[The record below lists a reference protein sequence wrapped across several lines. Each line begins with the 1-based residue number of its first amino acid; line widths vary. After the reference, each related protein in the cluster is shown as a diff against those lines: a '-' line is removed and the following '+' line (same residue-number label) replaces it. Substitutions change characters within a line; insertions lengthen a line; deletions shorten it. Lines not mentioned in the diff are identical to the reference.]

1 MKSIVLSCIIFL
13 LVSNHLIRAEAI
25 AVLAGAYGD
34 VLIKRMGSSTYTER
48 ASLGISLDNGDAIKV
63 GSLSYA
69 SVMYLSDKSVV
80 KMRENSQLQLMD
92 TPNTRTVELDFGTVL
107 TNVMK
112 EGRRKT
118 FRMQTPSSVVTVTGT
133 EFASII
139 DPINGVDQFIGKTGN
154 FNVMNI
160 ASGQTIPV
168 GPGQK
173 AVSNAIGNLMQA
185 PSTKGEYPVDPEQ
198 TPYQQGPKPSERAK
212 QIMTNQSIS
221 ETFPDE
227 SIKDSSINDNEE
239 NSSQPKKE
247 VSDSVKDISDNP
259 KDDAPQTN
267 NLSNSKKPFGM
278 GLGIG
283 SASLDGVI
291 YNQISLRPEINFGK
305 LGVGFDLVFYIDN
318 DGNFRQEEWDFDA
331 DPSIFFDKILFVSYG
346 EKVDPLWVK
355 YGSLDGITLG
365 YGGLVSN
372 YSNMM
377 EFPSVRRA
385 GVNTGFNIGP
395 VNAELFLANIKDLSR
410 GGTLFG
416 LRGQYTISES
426 IPLSIGF
433 NIVKDAN
440 MFSGLKDKDGDTY
453 PDIFDDFPNDSTLW
467 NDSDGDGFP
476 DPGQG
481 ASVPDSLIDID
492 ADGDNIIDQNENQS
506 DIVLKALPFSLQGN
520 DASASGFTLDIGYPV
535 LSGGAINIDI
545 FAEYNKLDFP
555 SSISADSVSFI
566 REKRSG
572 TSLSLPGV
580 RSTIFRI
587 FDVSIE
593 YRMISGSYVPQFFDK
608 SYDLN
613 RVVTQSADAVTSIK
627 TKDMLVFPD
636 SSNQKNSKGLF
647 GSASL
652 DFFNLASF
660 SASYANM
667 SMDTTSLKTFS
678 ALLTLNAENI
688 PKISSAMAY
697 YQRNNDENPF
707 DWENPTVN
715 TILGYRIGYELSK
728 GVSLIWDYRQFY
740 RDAGIGKLEPI
751 KQTTIETTFNF

>member
-1 MKSIVLSCIIFL
+1 MKSIVLSFIFFIL
-13 LVSNHLIRAEAI
+13 ISNHLIWAETI
-25 AVLAGAYGD
+25 AVLSGSYGD
-34 VLIKRMGSSTYTER
+34 VLIKRMGSNTYTEK
-48 ASLGISLDNGDAIKV
+48 ASLGISLNNGDAIKV
-63 GSLSYA
+63 GPLSYA
-69 SVMYLSDKSVV
+69 SIMYMSDKSVV
-80 KMRENSQLQLMD
+80 KLIENSQLQLMD

-112 EGRRKT
+112 EGRRKK

-185 PSTKGEYPVDPEQ
+185 PATASEYPLDPEQ
-198 TPYQQGPKPSERAK
+198 NPYQQGPKPSERLK
-212 QIMTNQSIS
+212 QNVSNQALP
-221 ETFPDE
+221 ETFSDQFNKDP
-227 SIKDSSINDNEE
+227 SIDS
-239 NSSQPKKE
+239 KKE
-247 VSDSVKDISDNP
+247 NNNPPKEDVVDSVKDVPENQ
-259 KDDAPQTN
+259 KDDSPKN
-267 NLSNSKKPFGM
+267 NTPSNPIKPFGI

-291 YNQISLRPEINFGK
+291 YNQISLRPEVNIGK
-305 LGVGFDLVFYIDN
+305 IGIGLDLVFYIDN
-318 DGNFRQEEWDFDA
+318 DGNFRKDEWDIEN
-331 DPSIFFDKILFVSYG
+331 DPSVLLDKILFVRYG
-346 EKVDPLWVK
+346 EKVDPFWVK

-385 GVNTGFNIGP
+385 GVNTGFNVGP
-395 VNAELFLANIKDLSR
+395 VKGELFLANVKDFSR
-410 GGTLFG
+410 GGTLIGF
-416 LRGQYTISES
+416 RGKYTVSES
-426 IPLSIGF
+426 FPLSIGI
-433 NIVKDAN
+433 NVVKDAN
-440 MFSGLKDKDGDTY
+440 MFSGLKDKDGDTF
-453 PDIFDDFPNDSTLW
+453 PDIFDDFPNDSSLW

-481 ASVPDSLIDID
+481 VNVPDSLIDID
-492 ADGDNIIDQNENQS
+492 ADGDNIIDQNESES
-506 DIVLKALPFSLQGN
+506 DITLKALPFSLQGN
-520 DASASGFTLDIGYPV
+520 NASASGFTLDIGYPI
-535 LSGGAINIDI
+535 LTGDAINIDI

-555 SSISADSVSFI
+555 SSISTDSVSFI
-566 REKRSG
+566 RKKRSG
-572 TSLSLPGV
+572 TGLSLPGM
-580 RSTIFRI
+580 RATIFGI
-587 FDVSIE
+587 FNISVE
-593 YRMISGSYVPQFFDK
+593 YRMISGSFVPQFFDK

-613 RVVTQSADAVTSIK
+613 RVITQSIDATTNIK

-636 SSNQKNSKGLF
+636 SSNLKSSKGLF
-647 GSASL
+647 GSVAL

-667 SMDTTSLKTFS
+667 TMDTTSLKTFS

-688 PKISSAMAY
+688 PKISSAMMY

-707 DWENPTVN
+707 DWGNPSVN
-715 TILGYRIGYELSK
+715 TILGYRVGYELSK
-728 GVSLIWDYRQFY
+728 GVSLIWDYRQYY
-740 RDAGIGKLEPI
+740 RDGGIGKLEPI
-751 KQTTIETTFNF
+751 KQTTIETAFNF